1 MSKTCGLKL
10 SKIQASEIEQS
21 LTTLKIKGNLK
32 FTKRAL
38 THEFQ
43 NSKQSL
49 YLTHRPYSSI
59 FYVWPRYVFLQLTS
73 NGTHKKI
80 RNMENKGGNA
90 GKEENVSGHPQ
101 QNMSKTCGV
110 ELFKEMGLQRCPKK
124 ALCTAKQ
131 STINRGGDSP
141 MKIQGSCHPST
152 AVLFA
157 VAGHRIMVMSG
168 NPGKYLP
175 ESNMHI
181 LYVLG
186 LVSAYILCNI
196 FPSLEN

>member
-1 MSKTCGLKL
+1 MSPIELLGHKEKASMSKHVSNWAILNWRTRGKCKRREEKGREGRRADTLNMSKTCGLKL

-80 RNMENKGGNA
+80 RNMENKGGTRER
-90 GKEENVSGHPQ
+90 KR
-101 QNMSKTCGV
+101 M
-110 ELFKEMGLQRCPKK
+110 
-124 ALCTAKQ
+124 
-131 STINRGGDSP
+131 
-141 MKIQGSCHPST
+141 
-152 AVLFA
+152 
-157 VAGHRIMVMSG
+157 
-168 NPGKYLP
+168 
-175 ESNMHI
+175 
-181 LYVLG
+181 
-186 LVSAYILCNI
+186 
-196 FPSLEN
+196 